1 MPHFTPGK
9 LSAMVKKESGMKY
22 LIAIPT
28 VVLFLLFSYSPQI
41 YAQSRSYKLSLV
53 FSSGDATIND
63 RECGWEPRI
72 CILKAE
78 GNAMG
83 LPLGKVKYS
92 TQLTS
97 FWTRAYPN
105 GRDGFCAPTEGEVVM
120 SNQYGTV
127 NALFQGSTC
136 DINFQS
142 ERLPHLYDGQFTV
155 TSGTGKY
162 AGAAGTGV
170 IKGWD
175 TKSRIAF
182 SVKGEITY

>member
-1 MPHFTPGK
+1 
-9 LSAMVKKESGMKY
+9 MK
-22 LIAIPT
+22 
-28 VVLFLLFSYSPQI
+28 FLLFIAVLATFLLFAFAGQVRALTP
-41 YAQSRSYKLSLV
+41 SYKLSLV
-53 FSSGDATIND
+53 FSSGDTTIND
-63 RECGWEPRI
+63 LECGWEPRI

-162 AGAAGTGV
+162 AGATGTGE

-175 TKSRIAF
+175 TKLRIAF
-182 SVKGEITY
+182 SLKGKISY

>member
-1 MPHFTPGK
+1 
-9 LSAMVKKESGMKY
+9 MK
-22 LIAIPT
+22 
-28 VVLFLLFSYSPQI
+28 FLLFIAVLATFLLFAFAGQVRALTP
-41 YAQSRSYKLSLV
+41 SYKLSLV

-72 CILKAE
+72 CILKAD

-83 LPLGKVKYS
+83 LPLGKVKYN

-97 FWTRAYPN
+97 FWTRAYSN

-162 AGAAGTGV
+162 AGATGTGE

-175 TKSRIAF
+175 TKLRIAF
-182 SVKGEITY
+182 SLKGKISY